1 MIGYYFITDAGLSR
15 RGNISDVKNALAAG
29 VKIIQYRN
37 KNAAARQMYEEALKL
52 RKLCKGRILLI
63 NDRLD
68 IALAVGA
75 DGVHLGQKD
84 LPYQIARKILG
95 RKKIIGLT
103 VHNLKEARQAQRWG
117 ADYIGVAP
125 VFPTNTKS
133 DAVRAVGIKL
143 IREIKARLSIPVV
156 ALGGVNLSNAKD
168 IIRAGADGL
177 CAISAVVTKK
187 DVRAQIQK
195 YQRLFQDA

>member
-15 RGNISDVKNALAAG
+15 RGNASDIRSALAAG

-37 KNAAARQMYEEALKL
+37 KEGDTRAMRREALKL
-52 RKLCKGRILLI
+52 RKLCKGKIFLI

-68 IALAVGA
+68 IALAVNA

-84 LPYQIARKILG
+84 LPCRIARKILG
-95 RKKIIGLT
+95 RQKIIGLT
-103 VHNLKEARQAQRWG
+103 VHNLKQAREAESSG
-117 ADYIGVAP
+117 VDYIGVAP
-125 VFPTNTKS
+125 VFSTDTKG
-133 DAVRAVGIKL
+133 DAGRAVGIKL
-143 IREIKARLSIPVV
+143 IREIKKRLALPLV
-156 ALGGVNLSNAKD
+156 AIGGINLSNAREV
-168 IIRAGADGL
+168 ICAGADGI

-195 YQRLFQDA
+195 YQRLF